1 MKLFMFLIPI
11 IALFSCSTPPA
22 NVADIGVFNEATDIG
37 QVKIKGSTVY
47 HPETQT
53 YTLTGSGTNIWGTSD
68 EFQFARKK
76 LGGDFIMTCMAHFE
90 GEGVDPHRKMGLM
103 FRSDLTGGSVY
114 ADAAI
119 HGDGLTSLQYRP
131 EAGAETKEVKAEL
144 SAPDVIQLERQG
156 DTIIM
161 RAAKFGDPLQETGRI
176 TLQLPDTVYAGLFVG
191 SHKSGRIGN
200 CCF

>member
-1 MKLFMFLIPI
+1 MRPFMLLISI
-11 IALFSCSTPPA
+11 MALFSCSTPPA
-22 NVADIGVFNEATDIG
+22 EKADMGVFNQATDIG
-37 QVKIKGSTVY
+37 PVKIKGSTVY
-47 HPETQT
+47 QPQTQT

-76 LGGDFIMTCMAHFE
+76 LGGDFILTCMAHFE

-131 EAGAETKEVKAEL
+131 EAGAETKEVKAEEL
-144 SAPDVIQLERQG
+144 SAPDVIQLERQR

-161 RAAKFGDPLQETGRI
+161 RAAKFGEPLQETGRI
-176 TLQLPDTVYAGLFVG
+176 TLQLPDSVPG
-191 SHKSGRIGN
+191 
-200 CCF
+200 